1 MISGGIFCFNFCS
14 FEPYAERSRSIRLTP
29 LAMMQKTYYS
39 SPIGCLEISGS
50 ELGISSVHKVDI
62 SPLTAGRGP
71 QGETPEPLREA
82 VKQLDEYFRGER
94 RSFDLK
100 LDFGGAPDY
109 YKAVWQEL
117 LKIPYGHTTSYQA
130 IADKLGDPN
139 AVRAVGQ
146 ANRHNPIAVIVPC
159 HRCIAKSGELQG
171 YFYGLDVKRQLL
183 ELENPMS
190 FARQGSLF

>member
-1 MISGGIFCFNFCS
+1 
-14 FEPYAERSRSIRLTP
+14 
-29 LAMMQKTYYS
+29 MMEKICYL
-39 SPIGCLEISGS
+39 SPIGCLEITGS
-50 ELGISSVHKVDI
+50 ELGITSVHKVEK
-62 SPLTAGRGP
+62 SPCP
-71 QGETPEPLREA
+71 QSDAPESLKEA

-100 LDFGGAPDY
+100 LDFGGAPDF
-109 YKAVWQEL
+109 YKAVWEEL

-130 IADKLGDPN
+130 IADKLGDSN

-159 HRCIAKSGELQG
+159 HRCIAKSGDLQG

-190 FARQGSLF
+190 FARQGSLFEGR